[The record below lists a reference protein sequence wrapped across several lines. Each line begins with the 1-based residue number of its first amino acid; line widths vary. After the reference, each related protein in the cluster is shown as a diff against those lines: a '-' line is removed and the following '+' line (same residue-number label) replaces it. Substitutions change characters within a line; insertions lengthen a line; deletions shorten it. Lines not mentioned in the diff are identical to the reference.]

1 MILIMECFSKEFIG
15 FIIVV
20 KIYSILDSLMKNSLV
35 FENAY
40 SNGLKS
46 IEALPAISASIPG
59 LIENPFITSNYSQ
72 NNINSIASILNK
84 EGYNTSFFH
93 GGVRGTMGFYSFC
106 KKAGFKNYFGMEEF
120 NDKTQYDG
128 TWGIYDLLF
137 RI

>member
-1 MILIMECFSKEFIG
+1 MECFSKEFIG
-15 FIIVV
+15 FYNSG
-20 KIYSILDSLMKNSLV
+20 KGYTPFLDSLMKNSLV

-106 KKAGFKNYFGMEEF
+106 KKAGLKTTLAWKNLTIKHSMTERGVY
-120 NDKTQYDG
+120 TTY
-128 TWGIYDLLF
+128 LF
-137 RI
+137 